1 MRLPELT
8 LKGRVAIVTGGSQ
21 GIGKAISLGLAR
33 CGAAVCIADINPLP
47 GEEVAAQIRAL
58 GQDSLALPVDVTVG
72 AQVTRMVEETLK
84 HYGHV
89 DILVNNAGGAT
100 GPTFGIGRVLKIS
113 ERDWDDTITLN
124 LKSVFLCS
132 RAVAK
137 AMLEQKKGCIINMAS
152 ITGQSP
158 WAGLPAYSA
167 AKAGVINLTQSLAM
181 EFAPHV
187 RVNAIAPGLIETPRT
202 SKNRRPEQLE
212 QLLTNVPLGRMG
224 KPEEV
229 ADLAIYLASDVA
241 EWITGTVVN
250 FNGGQAWMTEGG
262 RPNFRDANINGH
274 K

>member
-8 LKGRVAIVTGGSQ
+8 LKGKAAIVTGGSQ
-21 GIGKAISLGLAR
+21 GIGKAISLGLAQ
-33 CGAAVCIADINPLP
+33 CGAAVCIADINPVP
-47 GEEVAAQIRAL
+47 GEEVAAQIRAM
-58 GQDSLALPVDVTVG
+58 GQESIALPVDVTVG

-113 ERDWDDTITLN
+113 ERDWDDTLTLN

-132 RAVAK
+132 RAAGK

-152 ITGQSP
+152 ITGQYP

-181 EFAPHV
+181 EFAPSV

-202 SKNRRPEQLE
+202 SKNRRPEQLG
-212 QLLTNVPLGRMG
+212 QLLANVPLGRMG
-224 KPEEV
+224 RPEEV
-229 ADLAIYLASDVA
+229 ADLVVYLASDVA
-241 EWITGTVVN
+241 EWITGTVIN

-262 RPNFRDANINGH
+262 RPNFRDVGIKADT
-274 K
+274 